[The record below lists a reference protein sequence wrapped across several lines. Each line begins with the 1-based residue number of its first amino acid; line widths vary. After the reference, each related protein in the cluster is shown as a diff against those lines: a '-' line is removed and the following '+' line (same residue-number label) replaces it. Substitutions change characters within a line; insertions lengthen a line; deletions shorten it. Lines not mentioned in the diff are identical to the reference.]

1 MKFYKRS
8 GYYIFDDTA
17 ASGEKHYLSNNSI
30 NIQELTTTRLS
41 LSLDIIGRANY
52 QKTMDASEILDFEGV
67 SYGTTVQDVADAMGL
82 SIDVTLQD
90 QDTPVVIAKFNQ
102 VHNTTTLAAIG
113 AIDDTSIEV
122 ASATG
127 IIVGSYLS
135 IFSPVSVRF
144 MVCEVVSIAS
154 APVIDI
160 DTPLDF
166 AFPIGTNVDV
176 SITNMA
182 VDGSSTTQAFGLR
195 GVGIPPGI
203 ELTADVTRII
213 FECIT
218 ATSVDLSKFGD
229 IAGGLARGLVLRKRD
244 GEYFNIFNVKTNG
257 RIEGICFDFRTH
269 DAQNQI
275 QGQHGFTARLTWAGQ
290 EKMGVV
296 TRLRLGEDLEAL
308 VQDALQTIT
317 LLNITAEGSIVRP

>member
-1 MKFYKRS
+1 MIFYKRS

-17 ASGEKHYLSNNSI
+17 ANGEKHYLSNNSI

-102 VHNTTTLAAIG
+102 VYNATTLAAIG

-182 VDGSSTTQAFGLR
+182 VDGSSTTQAFG
-195 GVGIPPGI
+195 
-203 ELTADVTRII
+203 
-213 FECIT
+213 C
-218 ATSVDLSKFGD
+218 
-229 IAGGLARGLVLRKRD
+229 GLIGHPVIN
-244 GEYFNIFNVKTNG
+244 Y
-257 RIEGICFDFRTH
+257 
-269 DAQNQI
+269 
-275 QGQHGFTARLTWAGQ
+275 
-290 EKMGVV
+290 
-296 TRLRLGEDLEAL
+296 
-308 VQDALQTIT
+308 
-317 LLNITAEGSIVRP
+317 